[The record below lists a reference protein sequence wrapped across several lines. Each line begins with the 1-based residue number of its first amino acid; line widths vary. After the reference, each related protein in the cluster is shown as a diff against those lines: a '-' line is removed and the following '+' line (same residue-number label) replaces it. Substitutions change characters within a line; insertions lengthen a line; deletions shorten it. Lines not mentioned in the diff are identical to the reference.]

1 MSEHTIEVQILSEE
15 ALPMEQEVGQEP
27 LRLAAMAVLQT
38 LAGNTPGEL
47 TVVITGDETLQT
59 LNCRYRGVDAPTD
72 VLAFP
77 DETRGPFVGA
87 PGIPRYWGDVIIS
100 FPQAKRQAA
109 EAHHSVTAE
118 LQLLVIHGV
127 LHLLGFD
134 DQESKERERMW
145 AAQSQILHQLGL
157 HIQMPE

>member
-1 MSEHTIEVQILSEE
+1 MSEHTIEVQIFSEAVPRVE
-15 ALPMEQEVGQEP
+15 QEP

-38 LAGNTPGEL
+38 LAGDTPGEL
-47 TVVITGDETLQT
+47 TVVIADDETLQT
-59 LNCRYRGVDAPTD
+59 LNRRHRGVDAPTD

-100 FPQAKRQAA
+100 FPQARRQAA
-109 EAHHSVTAE
+109 EARHPVMAE

-134 DQESKERERMW
+134 DQEPEARSRMW
-145 AAQSQILHQLGL
+145 AVQSQILHQLGL
-157 HIQMPE
+157 HIQTPA